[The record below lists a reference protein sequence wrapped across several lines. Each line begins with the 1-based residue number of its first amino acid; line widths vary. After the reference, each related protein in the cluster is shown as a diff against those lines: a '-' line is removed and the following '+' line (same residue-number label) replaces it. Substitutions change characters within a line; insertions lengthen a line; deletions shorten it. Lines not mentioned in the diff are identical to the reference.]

1 VVDDST
7 RAALSAG
14 AHVAYDGQRWE
25 IAELSPPSVLLSGPA
40 GELRRVTISHLAAV
54 GSAVIT
60 RPGSGGDS
68 PDTGAALSGLDS
80 GELARLRERVAHV
93 REACTGYRSGS
104 PELAQPGEPRPEYG
118 PGTGKLQRYQA
129 KAAELRLGVRTI
141 RRWAAAL
148 ERYGPA
154 GLIDDRHLRRQ
165 APGGADPRWLEA
177 ARTVL
182 AEHTDAS
189 TPTQD
194 LILARTAARLDAEH
208 GTGTVPL
215 PGQTRARALLQEISK
230 GSPRVDAQ
238 PRVQRHRH
246 SIKLMARQMRPA
258 ESRAARPGNGNYAKW
273 QP

>member
-1 VVDDST
+1 VDDST

-104 PELAQPGEPRPEYG
+104 PELAQPGGPRPEYG

-141 RRWAAAL
+141 RCPDRPAHGPCCRRSARARRRSAVPRRAA
-148 ERYGPA
+148 RSP
-154 GLIDDRHLRRQ
+154 
-165 APGGADPRWLEA
+165 ADPRHPTGGS
-177 ARTVL
+177 RRRGP
-182 AEHTDAS
+182 AS
-189 TPTQD
+189 TCCWTPRCWTCS
-194 LILARTAARLDAEH
+194 RW
-208 GTGTVPL
+208 
-215 PGQTRARALLQEISK
+215 TR
-230 GSPRVDAQ
+230 
-238 PRVQRHRH
+238 
-246 SIKLMARQMRPA
+246 
-258 ESRAARPGNGNYAKW
+258 
-273 QP
+273 